1 MISHSRNATRLRASP
16 NFVQALTLDGR
27 AYIAKETEPYHQFW
41 LNERYRILLALFSV
55 RRGLTPQQA
64 IARYY
69 RLTQVEPSAAE
80 NRRLVKAIADMQAS
94 EVLISSHA
102 DTSRYDESM
111 ANYYLTYRPFPSA
124 LTAHMVKA
132 AGIESHTRILDLAG
146 GPGDLAVQLAQ
157 VSDAVELMELSQG
170 FLAAARARADALG
183 VKLETIHES
192 CNRLHYHDAHYD
204 VLTIAQAIHWLD
216 DVLLC
221 RGICRLLAPNGSF
234 FVIQSIIE
242 VDDKHPLA
250 YLLGHNSILGA
261 KTPQPFIED
270 VRPLWRRLGL
280 LFDAL
285 DSPGVEHVDVRYAA
299 ESLSQKIVPVDI
311 KLFTQVRPF
320 DQGFAQ
326 GFLTPKHIQAT
337 GLEPNA
343 FWQDLAARCAD
354 ATPAQL
360 LGTHHWAVMQF
371 QRGGVAMDFLEIA
384 KRQAQS
390 IEFTLGTA

>member
-1 MISHSRNATRLRASP
+1 MTV
-16 NFVQALTLDGR
+16 VQR
-27 AYIAKETEPYHQFW
+27 SQFW
-41 LNERYRILLALFSV
+41 INERYRILLSLFSV
-55 RRGLTPQQA
+55 RQGLTAQQA
-64 IARYY
+64 VTRYY
-69 RLTQVEPSAAE
+69 RLTQVSPSAAE
-80 NRRLVKAIADMQAS
+80 DQRILKAIADMQAS

-124 LTAHMVKA
+124 LTVHMVKA
-132 AGIESHTRILDLAG
+132 AGIQSHTRILDLAG
-146 GPGDLAVQLAQ
+146 GPGDLAIQFAQ

-170 FLAAARARADALG
+170 FLAAARARAEALG

-234 FVIQSIIE
+234 FVIQSTIE
-242 VDDKHPLA
+242 VDDKHPLS
-250 YLLGHNSILGA
+250 YLFGHNSILGA

-270 VRPLWRRLGL
+270 VRPLWRRLSL

-285 DSPGVEHVDVRYAA
+285 DSPGVEHVDVKYAA
-299 ESLSQKIVPVDI
+299 SSLNQKIVPVDI
-311 KLFTQVRPF
+311 ALFEQVRPF
-320 DQGFAQ
+320 DRGFAQ
-326 GFLTPKHIQAT
+326 GFLTPKHIQVT
-337 GLEPNA
+337 GLEPEV
-343 FWQDLAARCAD
+343 FWQDLTERCAD
-354 ATPAQL
+354 ASPEQL

-371 QRGGVAMDFLEIA
+371 QRGGVAMDFSEIT
-384 KRQAQS
+384 KRQTQS
-390 IEFTLGTA
+390 IEFRLGTA